1 MELSSGQQHKQVGL
15 LGWMDGYG
23 AAGVREGVADDV
35 TGTPCRV
42 NKKSGSEKLEMIMA
56 AQISVLGRCV
66 PMNKVKGG
74 RPAEQVLLYHPHRHH
89 TRRVVVDGREATSSA
104 QGEKVEQTNAK
115 DVKVVVGVNAL
126 LLLPLLLHY

>member
-1 MELSSGQQHKQVGL
+1 MD
-15 LGWMDGYG
+15 GWMDG

-66 PMNKVKGG
+66 VPMNKVKGR
-74 RPAEQVLLYHPHRHH
+74 RPAEQVLLYHPHRHRHHH
-89 TRRVVVDGREATSSA
+89 THRVVVVDGREATSA
-104 QGEKVEQTNAK
+104 QGEKVEQTNATK
-115 DVKVVVGVNAL
+115 DVKVVVGVNVL